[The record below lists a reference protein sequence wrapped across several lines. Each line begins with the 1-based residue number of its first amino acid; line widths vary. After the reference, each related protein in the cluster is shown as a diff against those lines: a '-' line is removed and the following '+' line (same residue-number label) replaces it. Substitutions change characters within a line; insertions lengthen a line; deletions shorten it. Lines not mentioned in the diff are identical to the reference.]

1 MKIFEAVKAGKD
13 MLKGFET
20 AYLDTEVILC
30 HILNKD
36 KIYLHINKDEKLK
49 GEYED
54 EFFSCIK
61 RRQKGEPV
69 SYIIGNKEFMGLN
82 FYVKKG
88 VLIPRPD
95 TEVLVETVLDEIKDI
110 ENPVIADVCCGSGAI
125 GISIANYR
133 KDAFVYLLDIM
144 DSPLEVSRINAQKN
158 SVEERTSI
166 IKSDL
171 LNSLRGKK
179 LDAIVSNPPYIKKEE
194 IPTLMRD
201 VRDFEPFEALCGGE
215 DGLDFYR
222 KITIK
227 AGNMLKKDGLLAYE
241 IGYEQSLDVRKIL
254 YLNGFYDIRCIK
266 DLSGI
271 ERVVIGRGNCNL

>member
-30 HILNKD
+30 YILNKD
-36 KIYLHINKDEKLK
+36 KIYLHINKDEELNR
-49 GEYED
+49 EYED
-54 EFFSCIK
+54 KFFSCMR
-61 RRQKGEPV
+61 RRQEGEPV

-95 TEVLVETVLDEIKDI
+95 TETLVETVLDEIKDI

-144 DSPLEVSRINAQKN
+144 ESPLEVSRINAQKN

-166 IKSDL
+166 MKSDL

-194 IPTLMRD
+194 IPTLMKD

-222 KITIK
+222 KITIE
-227 AGNMLKKDGLLAYE
+227 AGSMLKKEGLLAYE
-241 IGYEQSLDVRKIL
+241 IGYEQSLDVRQIL
-254 YLNGFYDIRCIK
+254 YLNGFHDIRCIK

-271 ERVVIGRGNCNL
+271 ERVVTGRGNFNS

>member
-30 HILNKD
+30 YILNKD
-36 KIYLHINKDEKLK
+36 KIYLHINKDEELK

-54 EFFSCIK
+54 KFFSCMR
-61 RRQKGEPV
+61 RRQEGEPV

-95 TEVLVETVLDEIKDI
+95 TETLVETVLDEIKDI
-110 ENPVIADVCCGSGAI
+110 KNPVIADVCCGSGAI

-144 DSPLEVSRINAQKN
+144 ESPLEVSRINAQKN

-166 IKSDL
+166 MKSDL

-194 IPTLMRD
+194 IPTLMKD

-222 KITIK
+222 KITIE
-227 AGNMLKKDGLLAYE
+227 AGSMLKKEGLLAYE

-254 YLNGFYDIRCIK
+254 YLNGFHDIRCIK

-271 ERVVIGRGNCNL
+271 ERVVTGRGNFNS